1 MYDSKK
7 AKYCQPEK
15 NYAVEASTH
24 TSTPTESRQL
34 KPQHHKAPEIDIS
47 VISKPHNL
55 NSINATKL
63 VNETENATRLSM
75 SNSMLNSSASQNPS
89 ISMSGTMNR
98 PAPSKKPDTKT
109 MSNYTDLPK
118 ELNLIGKIKL
128 DLLDGIGI
136 YHENFEST
144 INQKINK
151 ICNSGGA
158 IKFDEYNSDVT
169 HVIVNQVNEIKC
181 KSYIELNPEVNIVTI
196 DWLIDSCKQNQLVD
210 CKNYTVHKN
219 ALNSV
224 KTPKKRARPERQS
237 TAITELSAFQAKS
250 EDSELNGYLSNL
262 SQYYTAEAAA
272 VEKVTPAVATA
283 LKNFTPT
290 GTVSSMEASGRKIS
304 MSANTRTPTTD
315 EKSQDET
322 LSDSRVSK
330 RVSIQRA
337 PVQPNKLPT
346 KPGVFND
353 KKMQIIGFD
362 ENETEAQESVLLEK
376 GATIVSYDP
385 NVSVMTRE
393 VIDYTLMPITLPAR
407 CSNNNPATVYWMVI
421 HFFSTLY

>member
-1 MYDSKK
+1 
-7 AKYCQPEK
+7 
-15 NYAVEASTH
+15 
-24 TSTPTESRQL
+24 
-34 KPQHHKAPEIDIS
+34 
-47 VISKPHNL
+47 
-55 NSINATKL
+55 
-63 VNETENATRLSM
+63 
-75 SNSMLNSSASQNPS
+75 
-89 ISMSGTMNR
+89 
-98 PAPSKKPDTKT
+98 

-262 SQYYTAEAAA
+262 SQYYTAEAAT
-272 VEKVTPAVATA
+272 VKKTTPVVVTAQ
-283 LKNFTPT
+283 KNFTPT

-304 MSANTRTPTTD
+304 MSASTKTPTG
-315 EKSQDET
+315 EKSQDEI
-322 LSDSRVSK
+322 LSDSRSK
-330 RVSIQRA
+330 RVSMQR
-337 PVQPNKLPT
+337 PNKLPT
-346 KPGVFND
+346 KSGVFND
-353 KKMQIIGFD
+353 KKIQIIGFD

-376 GATIVSYDP
+376 GATIVPYDP

-421 HFFSTLY
+421 LFSIFVVVGHM